1 MQLSK
6 RFQINT
12 PETSDTPLVTGEI
25 VDGEVIIIN
34 YVTGAYYSLL
44 KVGVDIWRFIEK
56 RATLGE
62 IIEEIR
68 HRYDGQPQEI
78 EESVTELVAQLQ
90 REDLITAVEL
100 DAVEPIGAIGLSK
113 EDGPATAKLPFE
125 VPLLEKY
132 DDMQELLLLDPIHE
146 VDEAG
151 WPAKSTD

>member
-12 PETSDTPLVTGEI
+12 PEISDTPLVTSEI

-44 KVGVDIWRFIEK
+44 KVGVDIWCFIEK

-62 IIEEIR
+62 IIGEI
-68 HRYDGQPQEI
+68 HNRYDGQPQEI

-90 REDLITAVEL
+90 REDLIVVVEL
-100 DAVEPIGAIGLSK
+100 DETESIGAIKLSK
-113 EDGPATAKLPFE
+113 EDNPVMAKLPFE
-125 VPLLEKY
+125 TPILEKY

-151 WPAKSTD
+151 WPAKSTK